1 MLKRFLRRRF
11 AETYIAK
18 KVSCGD
24 LLCKKRFLRR
34 RLYAEG
40 EARRYCTIH
49 IMLVLEEIIIIMI
62 LLCYNLIKLEKTV

>member
-1 MLKRFLRRRF
+1 MQKTFL
-11 AETYIAK
+11 AETF
-18 KVSCGD
+18 CGD

-40 EARRYCTIH
+40 VARRYCTIH

-62 LLCYNLIKLEKTV
+62 LLCYNLIKLEKKKSNISVL